1 MQVLYWNKLNHV
13 LEWKESFLTHYKCE
27 ALHVRVWS
35 KGLCSAKNAFSSTV
49 RHNLATNT
57 HLDFSIISSSNQLLK
72 SQTRYIFWEEVAGMA
87 VLSGIS
93 IQTKADKD
101 PGLVYACLVYQRA
114 SVCQEYLALTRQ
126 LAYHISHLLWLFYNR
141 TVGIKCR
148 FCMLKQIH
156 VNLRNRISSPRLE
169 PHNESTFLKST
180 SNAPSLPL
188 VACSETRLSQ
198 KWSSTVWSSLC
209 LPVLVV

>member
-1 MQVLYWNKLNHV
+1 MERKFPNSLQ
-13 LEWKESFLTHYKCE
+13 
-27 ALHVRVWS
+27 VWS
-35 KGLCSAKNAFSSTV
+35 STREGMKQRALQCKECIFIYSPTQFGNKHTLGFQYYLKQQPV
-49 RHNLATNT
+49 VEVTDTVYFER
-57 HLDFSIISSSNQLLK
+57 NQ
-72 SQTRYIFWEEVAGMA
+72 VAGMA

-114 SVCQEYLALTRQ
+114 SDCQEYLALTRQ

-180 SNAPSLPL
+180 SNAPNLPL